1 MVCRLFLTVS
11 RYSEIMNRIKQLQQF
26 IKAWENF
33 TIDIPEEFDDEV
45 WRRMRT
51 LVELSRT
58 ELNAQE
64 SLEKRKT

>member
-1 MVCRLFLTVS
+1 
-11 RYSEIMNRIKQLQQF
+11 MNRIKQLQQF